1 MVTWANVS
9 ELKEE
14 ALTLISWDLNQRQ
27 IWDLELLLNGA
38 FAPLT
43 GFLPEID
50 YRSVCQEMRLGDG
63 TLWPI
68 PINLDVTEEFAGK
81 ISCGDRMVLRH
92 PEGMALAILEISD
105 IWKPDLH
112 GEAQAVF
119 RTTDVA
125 HPGVASLLHQMHPVY
140 VGGHLEGIEL
150 PPHHT
155 FNHLRHTP
163 LELLEQFNRRG
174 WKKIVAFQTRNPMH
188 RAHIEL
194 TRRAS
199 EELKADLLLHPVVG
213 RTSPGDID
221 YFVRVRCY
229 EAILKHYPQESTML
243 SLLPLAMRM
252 AGPREALW
260 HAIIRKNY
268 GCTHFII
275 GRDHA
280 GPGLGSDG
288 KPFYGP
294 YEAQELAKSHEN
306 ELGIMIKAFEEMVC
320 LEDSKRYVAVSEV
333 SQGAKV
339 LSLSGTELRKR
350 LRDGTEIPEWFSYP
364 DVIQE
369 LRKVHPPRQ
378 SQGFTIFFT
387 GLSGAGK
394 STIAQTV
401 MAKLMEIGTRPVTL
415 LDGDIVRKHLSSE
428 LGFSKRDRDIN
439 IRRIGYVASEITKN
453 RGIAICA
460 PIAPYEVT
468 RTEVREMISPYG
480 AFIEIYVS
488 TPIEVCEERDRKGLY
503 AKARAGLIKEFTGI
517 DDPYEVPRNPEMGID
532 TSQMSA
538 DAAANSILEY
548 LSSQGFIQAER
559 SEKKT

>member
-1 MVTWANVS
+1 MLVDKYGV
-9 ELKEE
+9 EKLKEDSMN
-14 ALTLISWDLNQRQ
+14 LISWDLNQRQ

-43 GFLPEID
+43 GFLTERD
-50 YRSVCQEMRLGDG
+50 YQDVCREMQLGDG

-68 PINLDVTEEFAGK
+68 PINLDVTAEFANK
-81 ISCGDRMVLRH
+81 ISCGDRIVLRH
-92 PEGMALAILEISD
+92 PEGMALAILTISD
-105 IWKPDLH
+105 IWKPDLR
-112 GEAQAVF
+112 GEAQSVF
-119 RTTDVA
+119 KTTDEA
-125 HPGVASLLHQMHPVY
+125 HPGVAKLLHQTEPVY
-140 VGGHLEGIEL
+140 VGGHLEGIEP

-155 FNHLRHTP
+155 FKHLRHTP
-163 LELLEQFNRRG
+163 SELREQFKRLG

-194 TRRAS
+194 TQRAS
-199 EELKADLLLHPVVG
+199 EELKANLLLHPVVG

-229 EAILKHYPQESTML
+229 EAILKHFPQKSTML

-252 AGPREALW
+252 AGPREAIL

-288 KPFYGP
+288 KSFYGP
-294 YEAQELAKSHEN
+294 YEAQELAKRHEK
-306 ELGIMIKAFEEMVC
+306 ELAIEIIAFEELIC
-320 LEDSKRYVAVSEV
+320 LEESKRYVAVSEV
-333 SQGAKV
+333 PTGAKV

-394 STIAQTV
+394 STIAQTL

-428 LGFSKRDRDIN
+428 LGFSKKDRDIN

-453 RGIAICA
+453 RGVAICA
-460 PIAPYEVT
+460 PIAPYEAT
-468 RTEVREMISPYG
+468 RREVREMITQYG

-503 AKARAGLIKEFTGI
+503 AQARAGLIKEFTGI
-517 DDPYEVPRNPEMGID
+517 DDPYEVPKNPELVID
-532 TSQMSA
+532 TSQMSP
-538 DAAANSILEY
+538 DAAAHHILEY
-548 LSSQGFIQAER
+548 LSAQGFIRVERAE
-559 SEKKT
+559 K